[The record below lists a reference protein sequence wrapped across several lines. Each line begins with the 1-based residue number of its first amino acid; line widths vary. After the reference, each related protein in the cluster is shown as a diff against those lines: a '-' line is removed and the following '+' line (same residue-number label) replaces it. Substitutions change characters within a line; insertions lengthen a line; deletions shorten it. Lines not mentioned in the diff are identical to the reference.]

1 MPIIEQRDL
10 IEMMGRNRQALANLR
25 IISDAVAGHP
35 CDSGTIVDALEV
47 VRVNSERAGR
57 QARRMLRSIEADAA
71 RPKAAANALCGSEV
85 WPDAGDKEV
94 GP

>member
-35 CDSGTIVDALEV
+35 SCDAETIVDALEV
-47 VRVNSERAGR
+47 VRVNGERAGR
-57 QARRMLRSIEADAA
+57 QARRMLRSMEA
-71 RPKAAANALCGSEV
+71 GS
-85 WPDAGDKEV
+85 
-94 GP
+94 